1 MKRFIFIS
9 ILLFLLSSCSLIDL
23 NNEMT
28 HDQGKYVN
36 DLIVCDCKSTN
47 FKVINQEELNNFF
60 ISDEKGTVTIQYNYQ
75 KRKGVDL
82 KREIELKKVM
92 INDRE
97 FYYAKFD
104 RFTFPGSDCD
114 DLKEE
119 TRFFE

>member
-1 MKRFIFIS
+1 MKRII
-9 ILLFLLSSCSLIDL
+9 IVGVLFLLSSCSMIGF

-28 HDQGKYVN
+28 HEQEKYVN

-47 FKVINQEELNNFF
+47 FKVINQEELNDFF

-75 KRKGVDL
+75 RRKGIGL

-92 INDRE
+92 INGRE
-97 FYYAKFD
+97 LYYAKFD

-119 TRFFE
+119 VRIF